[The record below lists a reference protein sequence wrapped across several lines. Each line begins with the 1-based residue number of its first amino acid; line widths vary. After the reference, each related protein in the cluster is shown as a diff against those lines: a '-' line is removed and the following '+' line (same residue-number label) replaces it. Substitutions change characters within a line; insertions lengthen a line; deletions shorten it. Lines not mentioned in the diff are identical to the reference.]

1 MHVHFDVLK
10 GVPVEATVTAGNDS
24 ETPQLRATLQAQRL
38 YVIDRGYADYQL
50 FQDIIDAKS
59 NFIGRLRDNAVWTLI
74 EERPLAPAARAA
86 AVRSDR
92 LVRLGGPQSGAVLQQ
107 PLRVLEV
114 ETGK

>member
-50 FQDIIDAKS
+50 FQDIIAAKS
-59 NFIGRLRDNAVWTLI
+59 NFIGRIRDNAVWKLI
-74 EERPLAPAARAA
+74 EPGRPRRYL
-86 AVRSDR
+86 
-92 LVRLGGPQSGAVLQQ
+92 LGLPQIRTCAINAYGSSGHGFAT
-107 PLRVLEV
+107 RRHTE
-114 ETGK
+114 